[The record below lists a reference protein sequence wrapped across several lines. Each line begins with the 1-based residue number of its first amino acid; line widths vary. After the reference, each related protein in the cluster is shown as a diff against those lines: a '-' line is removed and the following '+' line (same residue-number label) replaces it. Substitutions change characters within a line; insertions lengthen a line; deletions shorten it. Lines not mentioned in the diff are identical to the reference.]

1 MINKDHRLLQ
11 NLYMGEEE
19 NQRAMQS
26 EALDV
31 FSVMSA
37 LHKNTKNTEPEDFR
51 AGSNIENNL
60 IQLLHFTDKA
70 GNKMTRPRS
79 HSWLAEVHLSLLE
92 VKNLKLLKTKRPK
105 ATQPT
110 QGF

>member
-1 MINKDHRLLQ
+1 
-11 NLYMGEEE
+11 MGEEE

-92 VKNLKLLKTKRPK
+92 VPLTASASNRFPK
-105 ATQPT
+105 H
-110 QGF
+110 